1 MADFAPACCK
11 NRKGHELHFHLIE
24 SDGTAKSF
32 FLGTGP
38 KSHLG
43 SALLATKAGLKQCI
57 SGKETSMELGMRLNV
72 LAACMSFGF
81 VVAVVFGLI

>member
-1 MADFAPACCK
+1 MAHFASSCCK
-11 NRKGHELHFHLIE
+11 NRKGHELHFHLLDL
-24 SDGTAKSF
+24 DGTAKSF
-32 FLGTGP
+32 FLGIPP

-43 SALLATKAGLKQCI
+43 SSLLAAKAGRKQCI